1 MSEDSK
7 FVAHL
12 AHARA
17 GAIHPSLL
25 GFHLPVQTWFNQSFV
40 EPTRVQQLGWPAIQ
54 SGSSSLILAP
64 TGSGKTLA
72 AFLSSLD
79 RLMFDAVPDSKER
92 CRVLYISPLKA
103 LAVDVERNLRAP
115 LVGIARQAEQLHI
128 PVHIPEVAIRTG
140 DTPSKER
147 AHFLRHPSDI
157 LITTPESLYL
167 LLTSQARDALRSVR
181 WVIVDEIHA
190 LVGTKRGAH
199 MSLCLERLEE
209 ITGGFQ
215 RIGLSATQRPLDEV
229 ARYLG
234 GYSSA
239 AASDD
244 AAPLDFIEIGSDEDA
259 STHTPLPNAVERP
272 VQIVDAGSGKVFDI
286 QVAVPVEDMARLGEV
301 EELPSGPASQGEV
314 RTSIWPAIHPM
325 ILELIRSHR
334 STLIFV
340 NSRRLAERLASALNE
355 LAGEE
360 IVHAHHG
367 SIAREKRQQ
376 IEDELKSGLLPAMV
390 ATSSLELGIDMGAI
404 DLVIQV
410 EAPPSVA
417 SAIQRIGRAGHQVG
431 APSQG
436 IIIPKFRGDLLAC
449 AALAERMVAGAVE
462 PMRYPRNPLDVL
474 AQQIVAMV
482 SMDDWTMDTLE
493 SVVRRS
499 ANYAQLPRSMYLEVL
514 DMLSGRYPADDFAEL
529 RPRIT
534 WDRITGSLTA
544 RQGAKRIAIANGG
557 TIPDRGLYGVFL
569 ADAGEGTG
577 GKGKGRVGELDE
589 EMVHETR
596 VGDIFLL
603 GASSWRVEEF
613 THDRV
618 LVTPAP
624 GQPGKM
630 PFWHGDRPGRPLEFG
645 KAIGSLTRTLLAQSD
660 EAATSQLVDKHA
672 LNELAAKNLLQYL
685 KDQVEATGSAPDDKT
700 IVIES
705 YQDEMGDWRVCL
717 LCPFGSRVLG
727 PWALALTAQI
737 RDNSD
742 YDLDVLWT
750 DDGIV
755 IRFPESDEPPNI
767 HLLFPDPDEVED
779 LVIRQLGTGG
789 SARQDGS
796 GAPPVA
802 MFASRFREA
811 AARALLLP
819 RKNPSKRAPLWQQ
832 RKRAS
837 ELLAVASKF
846 GSFPIV
852 LETYRECLR
861 DIFDMPALIQLLRE
875 IRSRQIR
882 VVPVTSRVP
891 SPFAGSLLFNYV
903 ANFIYEGDSPMAERR
918 AQALTVDPTQLRELL
933 GDVELRDLLDLGCV
947 EEVEAGL
954 QHTLEDRHARH
965 PDRVHDLLLRLGA
978 LSLQEL
984 RARSGPEV
992 ESWIE
997 QLIKERRIIAL
1008 IVAGETRFAA
1018 AEDAGRYRDALGI
1031 PPPQGLPLAF
1041 LELVD
1046 DPLGD
1051 LVSQY
1056 VRTHGPFHTED
1067 IAQRL
1072 GIGVGP
1078 INTILRRLAGTG
1090 RLMEGEFRPGGTG
1103 REWCETNVLRA
1114 IRQKSLA
1121 RLRREVEPVEQ
1132 AALGRLVLAW
1142 QHVNEPRRV
1151 GSRSRNAL
1159 METIEQLQGLSIP
1172 ASVLETSILPARL
1185 ADYDRR
1191 ELDMLFSSGSILWV
1205 GRESLGQHDGRIS
1218 LYLSDAAPY
1227 LVEKPS
1233 ADPPSGQIHGLIR
1246 EHLAQ
1251 RGASFFP
1258 QILQATAG
1266 FPPEVLEALW
1276 DLVWSGE
1283 VTNDTLQPL
1292 RAYVTPSKT
1301 SRMPESRLRSVSS
1314 SRYRPGVRGASLA
1327 SGRSVDP
1334 SAIGRWS
1341 LVSNLIYGTASTTER
1356 MTARA
1361 RLFLDRY
1368 GVVTR
1373 EAVQSE
1379 GLEGGFSAVYGIL
1392 KAMEESGAVRR
1403 GYFVSGLGA
1412 TQFAEN
1418 SALDRLRALRDAPDV
1433 PETIVLSAVDPA
1445 NPYGAALE
1453 WPEHEGTRRPMRQAG
1468 ALVILMDGSAVAWLP
1483 KSERQIVTF
1492 LDAVPERSPEETADA
1507 VVGALAGLVTTGQRR
1522 SISIEEV
1529 DGVSPDQGKL
1539 SGPLLEAGFKATSKG
1554 YLKRL

>member
-1 MSEDSK
+1 
-7 FVAHL
+7 
-12 AHARA
+12 
-17 GAIHPSLL
+17 
-25 GFHLPVQTWFNQSFV
+25 
-40 EPTRVQQLGWPAIQ
+40 
-54 SGSSSLILAP
+54 
-64 TGSGKTLA
+64 
-72 AFLSSLD
+72 
-79 RLMFDAVPDSKER
+79 MFDAVPDSKKR
-92 CRVLYISPLKA
+92 CRVLYVSPLKA

-115 LVGIARQAEQLHI
+115 LVGIARQAESLGV

-147 AHFLRHPSDI
+147 AHFQRHPSDI

-181 WVIVDEIHA
+181 WVIIDEIHA

-199 MSLCLERLEE
+199 MSLCLERLQE
-209 ITGGFQ
+209 ITGGYQ
-215 RIGLSATQRPLDEV
+215 RVGLSATQRPLDEV
-229 ARYLG
+229 ARFLG
-234 GYSSA
+234 GYESVVRESVPEA
-239 AASDD
+239 NPVEFIDLGED
-244 AAPLDFIEIGSDEDA
+244 EEGVTPAPIF
-259 STHTPLPNAVERP
+259 NAVERP

-286 QVAVPVEDMARLGEV
+286 QVAVPVEDMARLGEIQ
-301 EELPSGPASQGEV
+301 EIPSGPASQGEV

-325 ILELIRSHR
+325 ILELIRTHR

-340 NSRRLAERLASALNE
+340 NSRRLAERLANALNE

-410 EAPPSVA
+410 EAPPSVS

-482 SMDDWTMDTLE
+482 SMDDWTIDTLE
-493 SVVRRS
+493 AVLRRS
-499 ANYAQLPRSMYLEVL
+499 ANYAELPRSMYLEVL

-534 WDRITGSLTA
+534 WDRITGNLTA

-569 ADAGEGTG
+569 VDAGGEGG

-596 VGDIFLL
+596 VGEIFLL
-603 GASSWRVEEF
+603 GASSWRVEEI

-618 LVTPAP
+618 LVSPAP
-624 GQPGKM
+624 GEPGKM

-645 KAIGSLTRTLLAQSD
+645 KAIGTLTRTLLAQD
-660 EAATSQLVDKHA
+660 DTAATKQLIDKHA
-672 LNELAAKNLLQYL
+672 LNELAARNLLQYL

-727 PWALALTAQI
+727 PWALALTSQL
-737 RDNSD
+737 RDSSD

-767 HLLFPDPDEVED
+767 ELLFPDPDEVED
-779 LVIRQLGTGG
+779 LVIRQLGSGG
-789 SARQDGS
+789 SARQDGT

-837 ELLAVASKF
+837 ELLQVASKF

-861 DIFDMPALIQLLRE
+861 DIFDMPALTQLLRD

-882 VVPVTSRVP
+882 VVPVTSRIP

-903 ANFIYEGDSPMAERR
+903 ANFIYEGDSPIAERR

-933 GDVELRDLLDLGCV
+933 GDIELRDLLDLACI

-978 LSLQEL
+978 LSLEEL
-984 RARSGPEV
+984 RARSGPE
-992 ESWIE
+992 IE
-997 QLIKERRIIAL
+997 AWAQQLLKERRIIAL

-1031 PPPQGLPLAF
+1031 PPPQGLPIAF

-1056 VRTHGPFHTED
+1056 VRTHGPFQTED
-1067 IAQRL
+1067 IAKRL

-1078 INTILRRLAGTG
+1078 VNTIIRRMVSTG
-1090 RLMEGEFRPGGTG
+1090 RVMEGQFRPGGAG
-1103 REWCETNVLRA
+1103 KEWCEVNVLRS

-1121 RLRREVEPVEQ
+1121 RLRREVEPVDQ
-1132 AALGRLVLAW
+1132 PALGRLVLAW
-1142 QHVNEPRRV
+1142 QHVIEPRR
-1151 GSRSRNAL
+1151 GRNAL
-1159 METIEQLQGLSIP
+1159 FETIEQLQGLSIP

-1185 ADYDRR
+1185 PDYDRR
-1191 ELDMLFSSGSILWV
+1191 ELDMLCSSGAILWV

-1227 LVEKPS
+1227 LIEKPS
-1233 ADPPSGQIHGLIR
+1233 DDVPSGKMHGLIR
-1246 EHLAQ
+1246 DFLAG

-1258 QILQATAG
+1258 QIMMATGG

-1292 RAYVTPSKT
+1292 RAYVTPTKT
-1301 SRMPESRLRSVSS
+1301 SRTPEARMRGATI
-1314 SRYRPGVRGASLA
+1314 SRYRQSIRGPSVAPGRA
-1327 SGRSVDP
+1327 VDP

-1356 MTARA
+1356 ITARA

-1373 EAVQSE
+1373 EAIQSE
-1379 GLEGGFSAVYGIL
+1379 GLEGGFSAVYGVL

-1403 GYFVSGLGA
+1403 GYFVAGLGA
-1412 TQFAEN
+1412 TQFSEN
-1418 SALDRLRALRDAPDV
+1418 SALDRLRSLRDPPDV
-1433 PETIVLSAVDPA
+1433 PQTLILSAVDPA
-1445 NPYGAALE
+1445 NSYGSALD
-1453 WPEHEGTRRPMRQAG
+1453 WPEHEGSRRPMRQAG
-1468 ALVILMDGSAVAWLP
+1468 AQVVLMDGSVIAWLP

-1492 LDAVPERSPEETADA
+1492 LESVPERSPEEAADELA
-1507 VVGALAGLVTTGQRR
+1507 RALSRLVTSGQRR
-1522 SISIEEV
+1522 AVFIEEV
-1529 DGVSPDQGKL
+1529 DGLSPDQTKL
-1539 SGPLLEAGFKATSKG
+1539 SGPLLESGFKATSKG